1 LRSSMYAL
9 SSCSNFGRERTIFMA
24 CYRLV
29 PGAITRIDSAGR
41 QHRQATDRSQFK
53 VTPIADDQERAAF
66 FLAIIDPLE

>member
-1 LRSSMYAL
+1 
-9 SSCSNFGRERTIFMA
+9 MA

-41 QHRQATDRSQFK
+41 QRRQATDRSQFK